1 LAHPF
6 RSFERWPLSINLFD
20 SGSYSLPIFE
30 GNRKPPN
37 PTAMNAQK
45 HPDFGARD
53 RLSRVEKCR
62 LNRYNQRLVLALK
75 KSPNAPLL
83 RVRLNKRI

>member
-1 LAHPF
+1 
-6 RSFERWPLSINLFD
+6 
-20 SGSYSLPIFE
+20 
-30 GNRKPPN
+30 
-37 PTAMNAQK
+37 MNAQK